1 MDEQIEVVVYVS
13 TGPESIYTANL
24 EYKYTLFNE
33 EESASFRVVYIDSNG
48 NEKLIEERT
57 VFKGENA
64 VCNYSVSLTAPA
76 EYTVYVYKNG
86 QLYESFPL
94 YFYDQEGN
102 IAYPYEGEVTINFP
116 ILNKSAAYEVVYF
129 KGGERVVVDART
141 VQQGISESFV
151 YKAVTGVPEVR
162 QVYLYM
168 DGAQYGEPYT
178 MYFYDQE
185 GNRVTPEYTSNT
197 VGG

>member
-1 MDEQIEVVVYVS
+1 M
-13 TGPESIYTANL
+13 
-24 EYKYTLFNE
+24 
-33 EESASFRVVYIDSNG
+33 
-48 NEKLIEERT
+48 
-57 VFKGENA
+57 
-64 VCNYSVSLTAPA
+64 
-76 EYTVYVYKNG
+76 
-86 QLYESFPL
+86 
-94 YFYDQEGN
+94 
-102 IAYPYEGEVTINFP
+102 
-116 ILNKSAAYEVVYF
+116 
-129 KGGERVVVDART
+129 DART

>member
-1 MDEQIEVVVYVS
+1 MNANLVCRQEPAALNEYGMDEQIEVVVYVS

-94 YFYDQEGN
+94 YFTTRKAIQPIRTRERLLL
-102 IAYPYEGEVTINFP
+102 ISPFLINP
-116 ILNKSAAYEVVYF
+116 PLMKWYILKEAS
-129 KGGERVVVDART
+129 G
-141 VQQGISESFV
+141 
-151 YKAVTGVPEVR
+151 
-162 QVYLYM
+162 
-168 DGAQYGEPYT
+168 
-178 MYFYDQE
+178 
-185 GNRVTPEYTSNT
+185 
-197 VGG
+197 